1 MVCLSNQTS
10 AGSVLSQCDNH
21 ATLNGTKG
29 TPVTPTKRGPEMK
42 TITLTDDEFD
52 QLLVVCGY
60 AAGAAMKDRDDRLA
74 YSFIRLANRINEG
87 NPKWTPYEVQ
97 A

>member
-29 TPVTPTKRGPEMK
+29 TPATPTKRGPEMK
-42 TITLTDDEFD
+42 TITLT
-52 QLLVVCGY
+52 
-60 AAGAAMKDRDDRLA
+60 GAAMKDRDDRLA
-74 YSFIRLANRINEG
+74 YSFIQLANRINKG
-87 NPKWTPYEVQ
+87 NRDWIPYEVR